1 MAAKPYLKKQYDS
14 MIRTSL
20 LGLCTNT
27 AINSHFTTLLLL
39 TRHLPD
45 FIFILIIFD
54 IYSLDFYFSVYLLYV
69 AYVNYI
75 IKRISYGMVV

>member
-1 MAAKPYLKKQYDS
+1 MSENDFFSISFSVTSRFDLQIPDTRIPDHS

-39 TRHLPD
+39 TRHGSIGL
-45 FIFILIIFD
+45 
-54 IYSLDFYFSVYLLYV
+54 YF
-69 AYVNYI
+69 
-75 IKRISYGMVV
+75 